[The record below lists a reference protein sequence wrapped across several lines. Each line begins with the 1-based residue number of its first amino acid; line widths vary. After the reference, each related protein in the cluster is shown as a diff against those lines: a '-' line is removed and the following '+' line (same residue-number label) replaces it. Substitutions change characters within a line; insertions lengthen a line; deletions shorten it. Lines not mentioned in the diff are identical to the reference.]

1 MRIHSKFTQLGKC
14 RLTYNLSLSM
24 ELRPSNIHALNLREF
39 FFEHYKTL
47 TSSPIFLILRFSCKR
62 LKLKMVC
69 LNKAPL
75 VFQALL
81 IYIILF
87 TFLSNRKMFWFY
99 MITLHGYL
107 QNIFKLRILV
117 CRVLAI
123 TNITAINTKRNPWSL
138 INSLKK
144 LYSHSNK

>member
-24 ELRPSNIHALNLREF
+24 ELRPSNIHALNLRGF

-47 TSSPIFLILRFSCKR
+47 TSSPIFLILRFSCKW
-62 LKLKMVC
+62 LKLKMFC

-81 IYIILF
+81 ILIILF
-87 TFLSNRKMFWFY
+87 TFLSNRKVFWLY
-99 MITLHGYL
+99 MITLHGPWLLAKYFQIANSSL
-107 QNIFKLRILV
+107 QSACKYKHNCYKH
-117 CRVLAI
+117 
-123 TNITAINTKRNPWSL
+123 KEKP
-138 INSLKK
+138 LKF
-144 LYSHSNK
+144 N